1 MEQIDSSRARIFS
14 GIRQRKS
21 NLRPVASTAIVLQ
34 VAWVDQADHPDP
46 CQRIR
51 HVGGHSGKL
60 KWRHTQAQAVEA
72 IEQDVFAYY
81 VKKDDRVLKLE
92 VGLAPGVCKYLKPPA
107 DAGLPQLL
115 SSLPKDPKPARF

>member
-1 MEQIDSSRARIFS
+1 MEHIDPSRARFFS

-21 NLRPVASTAIVLQ
+21 NLRPAAATTIVLQ
-34 VAWVDQADHPDP
+34 VTWVDQADHPDH

-60 KWRHTQAQAVEA
+60 KWQHTQAQAIEA
-72 IEQDVFAYY
+72 IEQGVFVYY

-92 VGLAPGVCKYLKPPA
+92 VGLAPNGCKYLKTQA
-107 DAGLPQLL
+107 DADAPQLL
-115 SSLPKDPKPARF
+115 LSLPKHPKPARF